1 MHSAS
6 FPPLPG
12 AAAASAL
19 QPAPLVARLP
29 GDAVAG
35 GGRPSGASFHSSAGR
50 FVEDLVERLTRIHA
64 EEVGALRQEN
74 EDLRAELRAELE
86 RVTAGFRQDPR
97 ERGPARGAG
106 ARGRRR
112 PPGERPPASGAGAGD
127 RPRRAGERRAAGGAG
142 AGDRHHQRVPRE
154 GEKQLHDMLQQ
165 LTVTY
170 TEATARLVRQPSSR
184 PPSPKTW
191 AESQANLSEIQHL
204 LRQQADDMWRRQA
217 LQEVRQQDAEAHL
230 LSAVRQQE
238 TDAHLLQAATKVRPA
253 RGRPESPADLGCAA
267 GPGSP
272 GQLRMARQ
280 FGESPPVQTLFRDAA
295 IHDRSTTVGP
305 TPSATR
311 SSPWT

>member
-86 RVTAGFRQDPR
+86 RVTAGFRQENEDLR
-97 ERGPARGAG
+97 AELARVA
-106 ARGRRR
+106 
-112 PPGERPPASGAGAGD
+112 
-127 RPRRAGERRAAGGAG
+127 AAGRQESGLLRAEL
-142 AGDRHHQRVPRE
+142 ARVTALGEQESDELRAE
-154 GEKQLHDMLQQ
+154 LARVTGITNGYLAREKQLHDMLQQ